1 MAERGPDNPAE
12 GAVPPQGQG
21 DQPQEQAVP
30 AQLALVVQYLKDIS
44 FENPRAPASLAGTQA
59 VPQIKVGVDVQA
71 RRRTEEQYEVDLH
84 VTATAEREGDT
95 TFMVEMVY
103 GGVFALRNIP
113 EQSLQPVLLIEC
125 PRLLFPFARR
135 ILADVTR
142 DGGFPPL
149 LLDPIDF
156 TALYR
161 RQLMQ
166 QQAGA
171 AEGAPPAGA

>member
-1 MAERGPDNPAE
+1 MAERGSENPPG
-12 GAVPPQGQG
+12 GAVPPQGQA
-21 DQPQEQAVP
+21 DQPQGVP
-30 AQLALVVQYLKDIS
+30 AQLALVVQFLKDLS
-44 FENPRAPASLAGTQA
+44 FENPRAPESLGGNQS
-59 VPQIKVGVDVQA
+59 VPQIQVGVDVQA
-71 RRRTEEQYEVDLH
+71 RRRNEEQYEVELH
-84 VTATAEREGDT
+84 ITATAQRENDT

-103 GGVFALRNIP
+103 GGVFVLRNIP

-161 RQLMQ
+161 RQMMRQ
-166 QQAGA
+166 QPGA
-171 AEGAPPAGA
+171 AEGSPPASA